1 MAHRV
6 SIDRIE
12 PGRHDGDVLVI
23 RLADAQDLPALQRIE
38 RLAGAPF
45 RSLGMDKVADDEPL
59 PVEVLATFQLAGR
72 AWVAEDDGELVGYIL
87 AEIVDR
93 SAHIEQVS
101 VDPGFAGR
109 RIGRQL
115 ICTVETWA
123 RERNM
128 RSMTLTTYEQ
138 VPWNAPYYSRLGFV
152 VLLEEH
158 QLPQLRAIRRDEAD
172 RGLDAWPRIA
182 MHLMLPQPYER
193 ANAVL

>member
-1 MAHRV
+1 MLA
-6 SIDRIE
+6 
-12 PGRHDGDVLVI
+12 I
-23 RLADAQDLPALQRIE
+23 RLADYQDLPELQRIE

-45 RSLGMDKVADDEPL
+45 RSLGMDAVADDEPL
-59 PVEVLATFQLAGR
+59 GIEVLAKFQLARR
-72 AWVAEDDGELVGYIL
+72 AWVAEDDGEVVGYIL

-101 VDPGFAGR
+101 VDPRFAGR

-115 ICTVETWA
+115 ICTVATWA
-123 RERNM
+123 RERNL

-138 VPWNAPYYSRLGFV
+138 VPWNSPYYSRLGFV
-152 VLLEEH
+152 VLPEEH
-158 QLPQLRAIRRDEAD
+158 QLPELRAIRCDEVD

-182 MHLMLPQPYER
+182 MHLRLPRPDER